1 MNTATEKLEKI
12 ANFDSYF
19 KVWINASRQEGA
31 TDQQIIDDLKR
42 IVKIVEEIKPQP
54 DDWRHVNRINFED
67 IQKALKDTAFK
78 KSTYTK
84 VEQLCFDSWYTN
96 LGELY
101 DDGPA
106 AWALEPYVGLKTIN
120 CASSIINYFAGK
132 ELIPMFQSMAEA
144 RKFEPEVME

>member
-1 MNTATEKLEKI
+1 MTTATEKLEKI
-12 ANFDSYF
+12 ANFDTYF

-42 IVKIVEEIKPQP
+42 IVKIVEEVNPQP

-78 KSTYTK
+78 KSTYTR

-106 AWALEPYVGLKTIN
+106 AWSLEPYVGLKTIN

>member
-31 TDQQIIDDLKR
+31 TDQQIIDDLRR

-54 DDWRHVNRINFED
+54 NDWRHVNRINFED
-67 IQKALKDTAFK
+67 IRKALKNPSFK

-106 AWALEPYVGLKTIN
+106 AWALEYYVGLKTIN
-120 CASSIINYFAGK
+120 CASSIINHYAGK
-132 ELIPMFQSMAEA
+132 KLIPMFQSMAEA
-144 RKFEPEVME
+144 RKFVPETM